1 MTTDQNTPSGS
12 LSRNSTQASNG
23 SGKWGCLLA
32 LAAFQAFLIF
42 VALFAAIMV
51 LMVKAGLKGH
61 RSDYAMDEQPYMEEI
76 WSSGEGDT
84 KAIVIPVRGFI
95 GFDDN
100 DDLFSSGLSSTA
112 VLMNSITRA
121 TSDEDV
127 SAIILDVDSGGGG
140 ITASDIIYNALKKF
154 KESRSGRVIVVIM
167 GDVAASGAYYISLP
181 ADKIIAHPTSITGS
195 IGVIMQSLNIKGLE
209 EKIGLKGVTIKSGKN
224 KDLLNPF
231 EEVSPSH
238 TNILQNI
245 VDELQGRF
253 ISVVAE
259 NRKLPKDKVVKL
271 ADGRI
276 YTSSEAKEEGL
287 IDDIGYWEDAVAST
301 KTLLGVSELKIYRYQ
316 GEFNLAQLFRASGG
330 VKDISSFLPERRP
343 SGFLYY
349 WEPSLTAGE

>member
-1 MTTDQNTPSGS
+1 MTAEQTTPSGS
-12 LSRNSTQASNG
+12 LSRSSQTNNSNG

-32 LAAFQAFLIF
+32 FSAFQAFLIF
-42 VALFAAIMV
+42 LLLLVGIMFAM
-51 LMVKAGLKGH
+51 MKSSLKGH

-95 GFDDN
+95 GFDDK
-100 DDLFSSGLSSTA
+100 DDLFSSGVSSTA

-140 ITASDIIYNALKKF
+140 ITASDIIYNALRKF
-154 KESRSGRVIVVIM
+154 KESRSDRVIVVIM

-181 ADKIIAHPTSITGS
+181 ADKIIAHPTTITGS
-195 IGVIMQSLNIKGLE
+195 IGVIMQTLNVKGLE
-209 EKIGLKGVTIKSGKN
+209 EKIGLKGVTIKSGQN

-231 EEVSPSH
+231 EEVSSSH
-238 TNILQNI
+238 TNILQSV
-245 VDELQGRF
+245 VDELQSRF
-253 ISVVAE
+253 VSLVAE
-259 NRKLPKDKVVKL
+259 NRKLPRDKVVKL

-276 YTSSEAKEEGL
+276 YTSKEAKEAGL

-301 KTLLGVSELKIYRYQ
+301 KTLLGVDELKIYRYQ
-316 GEFNLAQLFRASGG
+316 GEFSLAQLFRSSGG
-330 VKDISSFLPERRP
+330 VKDISSLLPERKR

-349 WEPSLTAGE
+349 WEPSISAE